1 MLTIPDFS
9 SVPLERA
16 HFGATDI
23 FLCVDVE
30 TDIVASLSREFF
42 SEGIPHLLPLR
53 VSELW
58 VVELNMDP

>member
-9 SVPLERA
+9 SVPLERP

-23 FLCVDVE
+23 LFCVNVE
-30 TDIVASLSREFF
+30 TDIVASLSRELSGESF
-42 SEGIPHLLPLR
+42 PHLLPLR
-53 VSELW
+53 VSELR